1 MVIFTCYRLSLRQDP
16 SQSKASSFARSRI
29 LALLLHSL
37 PPPGFSWAQSCHHQ
51 QEAKWPIPHLE
62 KSTPTRNSHLGDP
75 VPTDQESTS
84 PIFCAGSLTPTRCLR
99 IISVTQK
106 SSQRLLRRWDHIL
119 GSIASYLRWDTGE
132 ARAASSVSFLFLSLS
147 PPQTSSNPRRTGEK
161 GRERALW

>member
-99 IISVTQK
+99 VTSVTQK